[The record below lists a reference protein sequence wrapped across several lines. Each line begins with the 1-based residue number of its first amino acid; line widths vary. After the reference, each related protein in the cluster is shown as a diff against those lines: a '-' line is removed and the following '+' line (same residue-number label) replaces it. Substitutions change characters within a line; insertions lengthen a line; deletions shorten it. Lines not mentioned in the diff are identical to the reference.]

1 MKEQIAN
8 RSVMVEI
15 KVKSPRQ
22 LDVRVFILICTLHRY
37 VHGNLTKSETFD
49 GSGHEEKQSRVE
61 NLSRAATAIALLA
74 RRVAS
79 LIQV

>member
-1 MKEQIAN
+1 M
-8 RSVMVEI
+8 
-15 KVKSPRQ
+15 Q
-22 LDVRVFILICTLHRY
+22 LDVLIFILIVTLHRY
-37 VHGNLTKSETFD
+37 MHGNLTKSEAFE

-61 NLSRAATAIALLA
+61 NLSRAATAIAVLA